1 MDDRKFFLGDPSS
14 YAVPAAFPIHNTY
27 HGATPHHRTPL
38 TLEFKPI
45 RFTDSE
51 QSSSPSTQRRR
62 QQQSKA
68 KAGKRR
74 PSAGSGDNVEVGG
87 SIKVLE
93 VFIGCNKYQF
103 YDKLT
108 LDGGIARQLCL
119 LKAFK
124 GVVRSSSSITVRV
137 CQICCTAYGT

>member
-87 SIKVLE
+87 
-93 VFIGCNKYQF
+93 
-103 YDKLT
+103 
-108 LDGGIARQLCL
+108 L
-119 LKAFK
+119 LRDWKFLLGAKDISFMI
-124 GVVRSSSSITVRV
+124 S
-137 CQICCTAYGT
+137 